1 VHIRSVNLVLCMGDL
16 RPATSMVGGL
26 GAEVTKL
33 RRSIR
38 VVFQFPHL
46 EGVFQ
51 LLAMMKG

>member
-1 VHIRSVNLVLCMGDL
+1 MHIRSVNLVLCMGDL